1 MNILRY
7 FLLIITFIV
16 VTHASQTRE
25 LKEVS
30 VQLNWKYQFEF
41 AGFIAAKEKGFYKE
55 QGLAVDIKEFV
66 PGVNIVED
74 LKSEKTTFSVYDFSV
89 LNLEEQKDSLKLVAN
104 YFKRS
109 ALVFVTKQ
117 NIVTPFDLKN
127 KTIMIE
133 EEQLDL
139 STLNAL
145 FKKFNISK
153 KDFKFKQHTFNPKN
167 FIDGE
172 VDAMSAYLSNE
183 IYEIKKS
190 KVPFNIIDPQTY
202 GIYGSGV
209 NLFTTKKLTEENP
222 QLVKKF
228 IEATNKGWIYSLA
241 NKKEIVDI
249 IYDKYSKT
257 KTKDALL
264 FEANQI
270 EKLIMPKIYD
280 IGKIDKQLFQ
290 KNVNEFI
297 NDGLI
302 KNKFNVED
310 IIFDINEK
318 KKTQLNFTKEQK
330 DYILKKDKI
339 TMCIDPDWMP
349 YEKLVDGKHIGMT
362 SEYIPILSKKIGIP
376 IELVPTK
383 NWSESI
389 EFAKTRKCDIFS
401 LASVSPSR
409 LSYMNFT
416 SPYVSFPLVIATR
429 NDEVFISDPDSLIN
443 EKKIGVVKNY
453 SIEEIL
459 KRIHPDN
466 KIVSVKNVND
476 GMEKVARGE
485 LFGFVD
491 ALPTIAYTLQHN
503 YIGELKISGKFNY
516 NFELGIGVR
525 NDDIILFELFQ
536 KAVQAIDEK
545 EKQRIIN
552 SYISVNVESGFDYT
566 LFYQVGIILFIISL
580 FLFYRHFQVSKHNR
594 VLKKQQ
600 NQLNKSNEELTKTKK
615 KLEASIKDFEILINS
630 VTEAIFIFENDVCI
644 DANDIA
650 HKMYGYNSK
659 DEIIGKD
666 IKDFVPKETYK
677 KIKERKREDDS
688 NIYESKGIKKDGTII
703 DVLSKGTNAIIN
715 SKKVRISAIVDISET
730 KQKEQLLFQQSKMA
744 SMGQMLENIAHQW
757 RQPLSLISSISTAIE
772 LKKDLDISTIEDERK
787 ELKKINSTAQ
797 HLSET
802 IEDFRNFFKS
812 DKKKVEFSI
821 LKSIDKSLELV
832 EGILK
837 NNSITVVFENVDD
850 AMIKSYENEFTQ
862 ALVNIFYN
870 AKDAFEKQEKERYIF
885 IDLQKE
891 KDIFILKIKDNA
903 KGIEESIIKNIFEP
917 YFTTKHQSQ
926 GTGIGL
932 YMTQMIVEKHMRG
945 KIEVENISY
954 TYKNKKYSGAQF
966 TFKLPV

>member
-7 FLLIITFIV
+7 LLLIVSFTIFSY
-16 VTHASQTRE
+16 ASQSGE

-30 VQLNWKYQFEF
+30 IQLNWKYQFEF
-41 AGFIAAKEKGFYKE
+41 AGFIAAKEKGFYE
-55 QGLAVDIKEFV
+55 DAGLSVEIKEFNH
-66 PGVNIVED
+66 GIDIVED
-74 LKSEKTTFSVYDFSV
+74 LKSGKSTFSVYDFSV
-89 LNLEEQKDSLKLVAN
+89 LNFEELKDSLKLVAN

-117 NIVTPFDLKN
+117 DIVTPFDLKD

-133 EEQLDL
+133 QEQLDL

-145 FKKFNISK
+145 FRKFSISEN
-153 KDFKFKQHTFNPKN
+153 DFKFRQHSFNPDD
-167 FIDGE
+167 FISGK
-172 VDAMSAYLSNE
+172 VDVMSAYLSNE

-190 KVPFNIIDPQTY
+190 NVPFNIIDPQSY

-209 NLFTTKKLTEENP
+209 NLFTTKKLTQNDP
-222 QLVKKF
+222 DLIKKF
-228 IEATNKGWIYSLA
+228 LEATNKGWLYSLEH
-241 NKKEIVDI
+241 KKEIVDI
-249 IYDKYSKT
+249 IYNKYSKV

-270 EKLIMPKIYD
+270 EKLIMPKIYE

-290 KNVNEFI
+290 KNINEFV

-302 KNKFNVED
+302 QKKFDVDD
-310 IIFDINEK
+310 IIYDTSAKNVTE
-318 KKTQLNFTKEQK
+318 LNFTKEQQE
-330 DYILKKDKI
+330 YISKKDKI

-349 YEKLVDGKHIGMT
+349 YEKLIDGKHVGMT

-383 NWSESI
+383 TWSESV
-389 EFAKTRKCDIFS
+389 EFAKSRKCDIFS
-401 LASVSPSR
+401 LASATPSR
-409 LSYMNFT
+409 LTYMNFT

-429 NDEVFISDPDSLIN
+429 NDELFISDPDSLVS
-443 EKKIGVVKNY
+443 EKKLGVVKGY
-453 SIEEIL
+453 ATGEIL
-459 KRIHPDN
+459 KRLHPDN
-466 KIVSVKNVND
+466 KIVDVVNVTE
-476 GMEKVARGE
+476 GMQKVAKGE

-516 NFELGIGVR
+516 YFELGIGVR

-545 EKQRIIN
+545 DKQRITN

-566 LFYQVGIILFIISL
+566 LFYQIGIVLLIVSL
-580 FLFYRHFQVSKHNR
+580 FLFYRHFQLARHNK

-600 NQLNKSNEELTKTKK
+600 NQLNKSNEELIKTKK
-615 KLEASIKDFEILINS
+615 RLEASIKDFEILINS
-630 VTEAIFIFENDVCI
+630 VTEAIFIFEDDVCI
-644 DANDIA
+644 DANNIA
-650 HKMYGYNSK
+650 HKMYGYDSK
-659 DEIIGKD
+659 DEIIGKNL
-666 IKDFVPKETYK
+666 KAFVPKETYK
-677 KIKERKREDDS
+677 EIKKRKTNDDS
-688 NIYESKGIKKDGTII
+688 TIFESKGIKKDGTII

-715 SKKVRISAIVDISET
+715 SKKVRISAVVDISET

-772 LKKDLDISTIEDERK
+772 LKKDLDISTAEDEKK

-821 LKSIDKSLELV
+821 LKTIDRSIELV
-832 EGILK
+832 EGVLK
-837 NNSITVVFENVDD
+837 NNSITVIFEDVDD
-850 AMIKSYENEFTQ
+850 AVIKSYENEFMQ
-862 ALVNIFYN
+862 ALINIFYN
-870 AKDAFEKQEKERYIF
+870 AKDAFERFENEKYIF
-885 IDLQKE
+885 INLKKE
-891 KDIFILKIKDNA
+891 NNLFILKIKDNA
-903 KGIEESIIKNIFEP
+903 KGIDETIIKNIFEP
-917 YFTTKHQSQ
+917 YFTTKHQAQ

-945 KIEVENISY
+945 KIEVENVNY
-954 TYKNKKYSGAQF
+954 TYRNKKYSGAQF
-966 TFKLPV
+966 TFKIPV